1 MAALV
6 LTHAGTQHHGQA
18 YTLTSN
24 LPLNFQQMADQL
36 TAGLG
41 IPITYESPNPWR
53 FYRTLRK
60 DGLAPGLIL
69 IMLMLHMLPRFTGT
83 PPVTRTILEL
93 TGQAPTECAQ
103 FVAAHRGE
111 LLAAP
116 TG

>member
-1 MAALV
+1 
-6 LTHAGTQHHGQA
+6 
-18 YTLTSN
+18 
-24 LPLNFQQMADQL
+24 
-36 TAGLG
+36 
-41 IPITYESPNPWR
+41 
-53 FYRTLRK
+53 
-60 DGLAPGLIL
+60 LIL